1 MGQVNIYKIDN
12 NKKEQFYKDMY
23 SKLELQDTVEI
34 NKVVNEENIE
44 FGMTLYISKPAEEKD
59 VSWNWLLKEFNV
71 EEVKNSTTPKSVLLI
86 EKGDTAYAVTFGAAY
101 FIVDKYCDRQFAFNF
116 ARKVQYKEIKTT
128 ALTAPNLKRNKIINT
143 YINYNDLEFDS
154 GESFTKVKAKL
165 EIEEDFDL
173 YKETIE
179 IGNSIKFTLNN
190 NSLENI
196 AELILHIE
204 NILESQEDKY
214 KIPVFAKVM
223 DADLIKTLDE
233 RLKEEI
239 RKNIDSINI
248 SEVDIIGSTEIFNH
262 NDTQFT
268 INFNRKKEDVSE
280 LSIEQIKKFAKKY
293 GINLNESLLDIR
305 VIRYNNG
312 ASVKTEYLKNL
323 IDYTDDDE
331 RCILLNGQ
339 WYHFNDDYLEYLS
352 DSIREIDAIYN
363 PDYDLRKSLHN
374 QFIDRKYLEEKDN
387 DEYQGKIEKEIREK
401 LKKKYYKERYY
412 NIMLSEEHGFENYD
426 RVETRIGTADIEL
439 MDLYKDKTMFAVKI
453 GSSSGKLCYVVDQSI
468 QALKLYK
475 HKLGG
480 EKPELKDVA
489 ILLVLERAKKLK
501 LVDGK
506 PDINELDMLL
516 LKNKLD
522 SWKKEVRVLGYNPV
536 IYVNYVIN
544 DLF

>member
-71 EEVKNSTTPKSVLLI
+71 EEVKNSTNPKSVLLI

-412 NIMLSEEHGFENYD
+412 NIMLSEEHEFENYD

-544 DLF
+544 DL

>member
-71 EEVKNSTTPKSVLLI
+71 EEVKNSTNPKSVLLI

-544 DLF
+544 DL

>member
-71 EEVKNSTTPKSVLLI
+71 EEVKNSTNPKSVLLI
-86 EKGDTAYAVTFGAAY
+86 EKGDTAYAATFGAAY

-223 DADLIKTLDE
+223 DADLIKILDE

-544 DLF
+544 DL

>member
-71 EEVKNSTTPKSVLLI
+71 EEVKNSTNPKSVLLI

-223 DADLIKTLDE
+223 DADLIKILDE

-544 DLF
+544 DL

>member
-71 EEVKNSTTPKSVLLI
+71 EEVKNSTNPKSVLLI
-86 EKGDTAYAVTFGAAY
+86 EKGDTAYAATFGAAY

-248 SEVDIIGSTEIFNH
+248 SEVDIIGATEIFNH

-268 INFNRKKEDVSE
+268 IKFNRKKEDVSE
-280 LSIEQIKKFAKKY
+280 LSIEQLKKFAKKY

-387 DEYQGKIEKEIREK
+387 DEYQGKTEKEIREK

-475 HKLGG
+475 HNLGG

-544 DLF
+544 DL